1 MRPAKLVCVVPAPG
15 ARCSASRR
23 PAASSRSH
31 AIFAQAVTARS
42 APAKGGFSRKIV
54 SSRASPAPAKK
65 APLEWAARVV
75 GGRAHRRNTCSDSG
89 LIGAERAGR
98 FPARIDGGN
107 FVLEGGVGIESN
119 HCLVYPRIKSGLRL
133 ASALNSVA

>member
-1 MRPAKLVCVVPAPG
+1 MRPAKLVCVVPTPG

-31 AIFAQAVTARS
+31 AIFAVPARS
-42 APAKGGFSRKIV
+42 APAKKV
-54 SSRASPAPAKK
+54 
-65 APLEWAARVV
+65 PLERAACVV

-119 HCLVYPRIKSGLRL
+119 HGLVYPRIKSGLRL
-133 ASALNSVA
+133 ATALNSVA

>member
-1 MRPAKLVCVVPAPG
+1 MRPAKLVCVVPTPG

-31 AIFAQAVTARS
+31 AIFAVPARS

-65 APLEWAARVV
+65 VPLERAACVV

-119 HCLVYPRIKSGLRL
+119 HGLVYPRIKSGLRL
-133 ASALNSVA
+133 ATALNSVA

>member
-1 MRPAKLVCVVPAPG
+1 MN
-15 ARCSASRR
+15 ASGKAGLRR
-23 PAASSRSH
+23 PDGRSQM
-31 AIFAQAVTARS
+31 FGVAQAGGVFSQPRHFRAGGGS

-75 GGRAHRRNTCSDSG
+75 GGRAHRRNTCSDNG

-107 FVLEGGVGIESN
+107 LVLEGGVGIESN
-119 HCLVYPRIKSGLRL
+119 HGLVYPRIKSGLRL

>member
-1 MRPAKLVCVVPAPG
+1 MSSTRRFVSDEC
-15 ARCSASRR
+15 ARQSWSASSRR
-23 PAASSRSH
+23 PEPDVRRRAGRRRLLAA
-31 AIFAQAVTARS
+31 T
-42 APAKGGFSRKIV
+42 PFSRKIV